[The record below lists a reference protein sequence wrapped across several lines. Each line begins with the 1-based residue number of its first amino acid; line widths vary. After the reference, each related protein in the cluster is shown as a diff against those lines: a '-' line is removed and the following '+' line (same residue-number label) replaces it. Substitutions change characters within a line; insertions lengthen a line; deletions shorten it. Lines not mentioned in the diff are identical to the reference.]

1 MGLFDW
7 FRTGKKRE
15 DTPQDLY
22 ERQLRLEADQRA
34 LRREWENT
42 HDSIVRTLAKI
53 GRREKRAAE
62 RGEEEE
68 EAPAAAAASPNGH
81 MSDAKERFRLN
92 NIRRH

>member
-7 FRTGKKRE
+7 FRTGKKRD
-15 DTPQDLY
+15 DTPTELW

-53 GRREKRAAE
+53 ARREKRAEQAE
-62 RGEEEE
+62 EDAPSSAPGPTNGVPGE
-68 EAPAAAAASPNGH
+68 
-81 MSDAKERFRLN
+81 MSAKERFRLN
-92 NIRRH
+92 NIRR